1 MIEKLD
7 DDFILA
13 ELGITPVWLQK
24 NAIEKN
30 EKAFLLLKLNFLKA
44 KIIIFAEYNEDNAQ
58 EKNYLET
65 LRSTLIH

>member
-7 DDFILA
+7 DDYILA
-13 ELGITPVWLQK
+13 ELGIAPAWLQK
-24 NAIEKN
+24 NSIEKN

-58 EKNYLET
+58 EKKLFRN
-65 LRSTLIH
+65 

>member
-13 ELGITPVWLQK
+13 ELGITPVWHQK
-24 NAIEKN
+24 NSIEKN

-44 KIIIFAEYNEDNAQ
+44 KIIIFA
-58 EKNYLET
+58 
-65 LRSTLIH
+65 